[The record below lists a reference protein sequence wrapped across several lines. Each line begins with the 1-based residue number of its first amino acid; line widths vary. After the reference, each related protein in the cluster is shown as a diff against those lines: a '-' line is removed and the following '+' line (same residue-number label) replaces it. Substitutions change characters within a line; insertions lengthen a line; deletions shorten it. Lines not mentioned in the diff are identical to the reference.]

1 MAKQHTEHETDD
13 IFMIGEL
20 IKRYDGVQIEFVPS
34 HLKPRLTFE
43 TTYEKINL
51 VDDDDYDKYQQ
62 EFTVGVYFDGKYIGG
77 IELRYAAIDNFCRT
91 WANNPMPRWNAEQL
105 SADNI
110 KRPFKDGNEMYHP
123 SFNNLSELLL
133 YHLSKGV

>member
-1 MAKQHTEHETDD
+1 MAEQYTEHETDD
-13 IFMIGEL
+13 VFMVGEL

-43 TTYEKINL
+43 KTHEINTNFNDNDEYRTEL
-51 VDDDDYDKYQQ
+51 
-62 EFTVGVYFDGKYIGG
+62 TIGVYFDGKYIGG
-77 IELRYAAIDNFCRT
+77 IEMHYAARYNFCRT

-110 KRPFKDGNEMYHP
+110 KRPFKDGNESYHP

-133 YHLSKGV
+133 YHLSKDV